1 MKVFPVDPVAMFKI
15 STFFLAPGTKLIY
28 SRKRDW
34 RKHTESG
41 GVTRAS
47 VFEVESRHRGSHL

>member
-1 MKVFPVDPVAMFKI
+1 MDPVAMFKI
-15 STFFLAPGTKLIY
+15 STFFLTPGTKLIY

-47 VFEVESRHRGSHL
+47 VFGAESRHRGSHL